1 MYSYLRIKKV
11 RNTLGLKPKEMAEAF
26 DINVNSYY
34 NIENDKTK
42 GISDKIKIILVN
54 KYDVNINWLL
64 TGKGTMFTK
73 NQLDPT
79 GIQNELEQMNKN
91 LKEIKSQISNLK

>member
-1 MYSYLRIKKV
+1 
-11 RNTLGLKPKEMAEAF
+11 MATAF

-42 GISDKIKIILVN
+42 GISDKIKIILVD

-64 TGKGTMFTK
+64 TGNGSMFITK
-73 NQLDPT
+73 QLDSSD
-79 GIQNELEQMNKN
+79 IQNELEQINKN
-91 LKEIKSQISNLK
+91 LEEIKSQISNLK

>member
-1 MYSYLRIKKV
+1 VNTRIKKI
-11 RNTLGLKPKEMAEAF
+11 RNTLGLKPKEMATAF

-42 GISDKIKIILVN
+42 GISDKIKIILVD

-64 TGKGTMFTK
+64 TGNGSMFITK
-73 NQLDPT
+73 QLDSSD
-79 GIQNELEQMNKN
+79 IQNELEQINKN
-91 LKEIKSQISNLK
+91 LEEIKSQISNLK